1 MTPARFVSSS
11 AWLPLGW
18 MAVFLL
24 LPVAILLRVS
34 FSEPRFEQP
43 PYTELLVV
51 GETGRWLWEGTLQ
64 AWRWLFEDPTYRDAL
79 LGSLAMAS
87 LTTLVCLLLSLP
99 MAWAIARAPLSW
111 RTPLLLAVILPFW
124 TSFLIRVYAWIS
136 LLKPEGLIN
145 ATLTG
150 IGIID
155 APLLILHTNAAVL
168 IGMTYAYLPFMI
180 LPLYATFVRIED
192 DLLQAAADLGATP
205 WQTFM
210 RISLPLAW
218 PGVLAGCLLVF
229 IPAMGDFV
237 VPDLLGGPDNYMLG
251 TALWNEFFRNADWPT
266 ASALA
271 LTMLLVLLAPL
282 ALLQRLQR
290 REEVPT

>member
-1 MTPARFVSSS
+1 MTTARFVTTS

-18 MAVFLL
+18 MTVFLL

-34 FSEPRFEQP
+34 LSEPRFEQP
-43 PYTELLVV
+43 PYTDLLVV

-79 LGSLAMAS
+79 LGSLVMAG
-87 LTTLVCLLLSLP
+87 LTTLVCLLLALP

-111 RTPLLLAVILPFW
+111 RMPMLLAVILPFW

-145 ATLTG
+145 AALIG
-150 IGIID
+150 SGIID

-168 IGMTYAYLPFMI
+168 IGMSYAYLPFMI
-180 LPLYATFVRIED
+180 LPLYATFVRID
-192 DLLQAAADLGATP
+192 ADLLQAAADLGATP

-218 PGVLAGCLLVF
+218 PGVVAGCLLVF

-290 REEVPT
+290 REEVPS

>member
-1 MTPARFVSSS
+1 MTAARFVSTT

-34 FSEPRFEQP
+34 LSEPRFDQP
-43 PYTELLVV
+43 PYTELFAID
-51 GETGRWLWEGTLQ
+51 ETGHWVWEGSLQ

-79 LGSLAMAS
+79 LGSLVMAS
-87 LTTLVCLLLSLP
+87 LTTIACLLLSLP
-99 MAWAIARAPLSW
+99 MAWAIARAPLAW
-111 RTPLLLAVILPFW
+111 RTALLLAVILPFW

-136 LLKPEGLIN
+136 LLKPEGLN
-145 ATLTG
+145 NTTLLGT
-150 IGIID
+150 GIID
-155 APLLILHTNAAVL
+155 TPLLILHTNAAVL
-168 IGMTYAYLPFMI
+168 IGMTYAYLPFMV

-205 WQTFM
+205 WQTFL

-290 REEVPT
+290 RDEVPA

>member
-1 MTPARFVSSS
+1 MTTPRFVSTS

-18 MAVFLL
+18 MVVFLL

-34 FSEPRFEQP
+34 LSEPRFEQP

-51 GETGRWLWEGTLQ
+51 AETGRWIWEGTLQ
-64 AWRWLFEDPTYRDAL
+64 AWRWLFEDPTYREAL

-87 LTTLVCLLLSLP
+87 LTTLTCLLLALP
-99 MAWAIARAPLSW
+99 MAWAIARAPAAW

-145 ATLTG
+145 AGLLG

-168 IGMTYAYLPFMI
+168 IGMTYAYLPFMV

-205 WQTFM
+205 WRTFLS
-210 RISLPLAW
+210 ISLPLAW
-218 PGVLAGCLLVF
+218 PGVLAGSLLVF

-271 LTMLLVLLAPL
+271 LTMLAVLLAPL
-282 ALLQRLQR
+282 ALLRRMQR
-290 REEVPT
+290 REEDAA